1 MSQPSQ
7 EVLFYAR
14 CQLEGMLAENELR
27 KHRGESPAY
36 KEDDFLSLAET
47 TRGLFRRATEFDENT

>member
-14 CQLEGMLAENELR
+14 CKLEGMLAENEER
-27 KHRGESPAY
+27 RRRGEAIAY
-36 KEDDFLSLAET
+36 VEDAFIRLAEE
-47 TRGLFRRATEFDENT
+47 TRGYFRTAQQYDTND